1 MSMKP
6 YRLFWKLFF
15 AFWAAMTLSFGGA
28 VGFILTTSVVPPPP
42 PSGNVPWHLLIPLC
56 SGVVTSLFASL
67 ALAWYLTRPL
77 RHVRWALDQLAGG
90 HFETRVKPQIGSRR
104 DEIADLGGYLDAT
117 AERLERLEASRQQ
130 LLYDISH
137 ELRSPLSRLRA
148 AIGLART
155 DPSDVQAMLARVDL
169 EADRLNGLL
178 DDLLTLSRVELGAS
192 GLRHD
197 KIDLIE
203 LLHAIATDAEFEAKA
218 SGRSLTLEAQG
229 AFIAV
234 VDGELIYR
242 ALENVIRN
250 AVKYTGAGTAVE
262 VKASRAEDAGLL
274 EVTVADCG
282 PGVPDE
288 MLRAI
293 FDPFVRVQ
301 AEKGATTGFG
311 LGLAIAQRALLAHGG
326 EIFAAPRPRG
336 GLIVT
341 LRLPRHPP
349 DTAPPADTAP
359 R

>member
-1 MSMKP
+1 MKP

-15 AFWAAMTLSFGGA
+15 AFWTAMMLSFGGA
-28 VGFILTTSVVPPPP
+28 VGLVMTTGIAPPP
-42 PSGNVPWHLLIPLC
+42 PSGDVPWHLLIPLG

-178 DDLLTLSRVELGAS
+178 DDLLTLSRIEVGS
-192 GLRHD
+192 NGLRHD
-197 KIDLIE
+197 RVDLLE
-203 LLHAIATDAEFEAKA
+203 LLQAIATDAEFEAKA
-218 SGRSLTLEAQG
+218 ASRNLTVQAQG
-229 AFIAV
+229 MFIAV
-234 VDGELIYR
+234 VDGDLIYR

-250 AVKYTGAGTAVE
+250 AVKYTEVGTTVE
-262 VKASRAEDAGLL
+262 VQADRIGDTGLL
-274 EVTVADCG
+274 EITVADRG

-288 MLRAI
+288 MLSSI
-293 FDPFVRVQ
+293 FDPFVRGP
-301 AEKGATTGFG
+301 AEKENATTGFG

-326 EIFAAPRPRG
+326 EIIASPRPGG

-341 LRLPRHPP
+341 LRLPHLPS
-349 DTAPPADTAP
+349 DTTPAFAP
-359 R
+359 